1 MSFCI
6 NIKEGKMKGRGIVI
20 LVALFTMAFGS
31 SAYAA
36 DYPTKP
42 VTLLVAYPPGGETDI
57 GARIAAALAEKSL
70 GQPIIVVNKG
80 GAGGQIGWTEL
91 ARQKG
96 DGYFIGFVNP
106 PALNSI
112 ILDPER
118 KATFTLEN
126 FVPIINQ
133 VVDPVC
139 FYVKPESPYKTFK
152 DVLDDARKR
161 PGKITVTTTGILSN
175 EHLGILMLQDA
186 AGVKLRIVHF
196 DGSAQILTAL
206 MGGQIDVGVDN
217 VGGAWTSRVKA
228 GQVRPLVIMDK
239 ERSKFYPNVPTTAEQ
254 GFPGVVMS
262 SSRGIVG
269 PRGIPEPIIKK
280 LQTVFKKAMEDPE
293 HMEKMDKAGLAVK
306 ILVGDEYGKY
316 IKEIHETTKKL
327 MVIARKADQ

>member
-1 MSFCI
+1 MKKSVIFSLVLGLFWTLGFC
-6 NIKEGKMKGRGIVI
+6 
-20 LVALFTMAFGS
+20 
-31 SAYAA
+31 AYAA

-42 VTLLVAYPPGGETDI
+42 VTLLVAYPAGGETDI
-57 GARIAAALAEKSL
+57 GARIVAALAEKNL

-96 DGYFIGFVNP
+96 DGYTIGFVNP

-118 KATFTLEN
+118 KATFTLDN

-152 DVLDDARKR
+152 DVLEDARKR

-186 AGVKLRIVHF
+186 AGVKFRIVHF

-239 ERSKFYPNVPTTAEQ
+239 ERSKFYPNVPTTVEQ
-254 GFPGVVMS
+254 GYPSVVMS

-269 PRGIPEPIIKK
+269 PRGIPEPIIRK
-280 LQTVFKKAMEDPE
+280 LQAVFKKAMEDPE
-293 HMEKMDKAGLAVK
+293 HMEKMD
-306 ILVGDEYGKY
+306 
-316 IKEIHETTKKL
+316 
-327 MVIARKADQ
+327 

>member
-1 MSFCI
+1 
-6 NIKEGKMKGRGIVI
+6 MKGRGII
-20 LVALFTMAFGS
+20 SLVALVTMAFVS

-42 VTLLVAYPPGGETDI
+42 VTLLVAYPAGGETDI
-57 GARIAAALAEKSL
+57 GARIVAALAEKSL

-96 DGYFIGFVNP
+96 DGYTIGFVNP

-118 KATFTLEN
+118 KATFTLDN

-152 DVLDDARKR
+152 DVLEDARKR

-186 AGVKLRIVHF
+186 AGVKFRIVHF

-280 LQTVFKKAMEDPE
+280 LQAVFKKAMEDPE
-293 HMEKMDKAGLAVK
+293 HTEKMDKAGLAVK

-327 MVIARKADQ
+327 MEIARKADQ

>member
-1 MSFCI
+1 
-6 NIKEGKMKGRGIVI
+6 MKRRGII
-20 LVALFTMAFGS
+20 SLVALFTMAFVS

-42 VTLLVAYPPGGETDI
+42 VTLLVAYPAGGETDI
-57 GARIAAALAEKSL
+57 GARILAALAEKNL

-91 ARQKG
+91 ARQKP
-96 DGYFIGFVNP
+96 DGYTIGFINP

-118 KATFTLEN
+118 KATFTLDY

-152 DVLDDARKR
+152 DVLEDAKKR

-186 AGVKLRIVHF
+186 AGVKFRIVHF

-239 ERSKFYPNVPTTAEQ
+239 ERSKFYPNVPTTIEQ
-254 GFPGVVMS
+254 GYPGVVMS

-280 LQTVFKKAMEDPE
+280 LQAVFKKAMENSE

-327 MVIARKADQ
+327 MEIARKTDS

>member
-1 MSFCI
+1 
-6 NIKEGKMKGRGIVI
+6 MKGRVIISLIAGLIV
-20 LVALFTMAFGS
+20 AFAF

-42 VTLLVAYPPGGETDI
+42 IILMVAYAAGGETDI
-57 GARIAAALAEKSL
+57 GARILAAIAEKEL
-70 GQPIIVVNKG
+70 GQPIVVVNKG

-91 ARQKG
+91 AKQKP
-96 DGYFIGFVNP
+96 DGYTIGFVNP

-118 KATFTLEN
+118 KATFSLDH

-152 DVLDDARKR
+152 DLLEDAKKR

-186 AGVKLRIVHF
+186 AKIKFRIVHF
-196 DGSAQILTAL
+196 DGSAQINTAL
-206 MGGQIDVGVDN
+206 IGGQIDVGVDN

-228 GQVRPLVIMDK
+228 GQVRPLLVMDR
-239 ERSKFYPNVPTTAEQ
+239 ERTKFYPNVPTTIEQ
-254 GFPGVVMS
+254 GYPTVLMS

-269 PRGIPEPIIKK
+269 PKGIPEPIIKK
-280 LQTVFKKAMEDPE
+280 LQAVFQKAMEDPQ

-306 ILVGDEYGKY
+306 IMVGEKYDKY
-316 IKEIHETTKKL
+316 IKDLHETTKKL
-327 MVIARKADQ
+327 MEIARKAD